1 MGYRSISQVK
11 PRADGTVQRRKFQ
24 PRARD
29 VLVSWARAQ
38 DYRKRE
44 ANYLALA
51 QSAPDSDARNRLV
64 TIARHYRSLA
74 EIEQSIAD
82 QRPIKSVI
90 EAELLTKEEAPSADR
105 EVLNRSRD
113 IVIDRALML
122 RAR

>member
-51 QSAPDSDARNRLV
+51 QSAPNSDARNRLV

-105 EVLNRSRD
+105 EVLN
-113 IVIDRALML
+113 
-122 RAR
+122 